1 MVFKKCREDDE
12 NILFINASDDFED
25 GSNQNH
31 LLDEHLDKISETYQ
45 EREEVEKYSH
55 LASLEEI
62 EENDFNLN
70 IPRYVDT
77 FEEEE
82 PIDISEVAGELES
95 LQADEQ
101 EIKEKIG
108 EFCDEL
114 EIAKPF

>member
-12 NILFINASDDFED
+12 NILFINASQDYED

-31 LLDEHLDKISETYQ
+31 LLDEHLDKIFETYR
-45 EREEVEKYSH
+45 EREEVEKYAH
-55 LASLEEI
+55 LASVEEI

-82 PIDISEVAGELES
+82 PIDIAEVADELES
-95 LQADEQ
+95 LQAEEAD
-101 EIKEKIG
+101 IKEKIG
-108 EFCDEL
+108 AFCEEL
-114 EIAKPF
+114 EIDKPF